1 MSHSLKISAFGIAV
15 SAVNDQYR
23 LAQGVSM
30 FNSLDPILLFLGG
43 LVIRYGGELLNLIVQ
58 FGLQRLACQV
68 TIAETNP
75 IYSAICWE
83 LERTGKVYDFSELI
97 YTHAPLVTPAIES
110 PTLKTRLQPRSGWIG
125 IGYQG
130 AYIGIHRHDLKVTDL
145 QNTQLLTLA
154 TIRWWQ
160 PQMLSWLDQLETNYN
175 LEAPLIVRLIG
186 GTISIVRTQ
195 TKRRRETLAID
206 SLTETE
212 LFADLDRFLA
222 SRDLYRQRG
231 IPWRRGYLLYG
242 PPGTGKS
249 SLIQAIASHYDR
261 QLVSLSLTDMDDS
274 ALLRAWSEITATSI
288 VALEDIDSVFSG
300 RKPLGELSFSALLNT
315 LDGAGAVEGS
325 ITILTTNHREQLDPA
340 LIRPGR
346 CDREFEL
353 GYLSTETCAK
363 MFGCFFPDSQLAT
376 EVSHKL
382 GSYQVSPA
390 AWQNYL
396 QCQDN
401 AQAAAAKCD
410 FAKLQVLK

>member
-1 MSHSLKISAFGIAV
+1 
-15 SAVNDQYR
+15 
-23 LAQGVSM
+23 M
-30 FNSLDPILLFLGG
+30 FNSLDPIWLFLGG
-43 LVIRYGGELLNLIVQ
+43 LVIRYGGDLLKTLIQ
-58 FGLQRLACQV
+58 FGLQRLACQI

-75 IYSAICWE
+75 IYSAVCWE
-83 LERTGKVYDFSELI
+83 LERTGKVYEFSELI
-97 YTHAPLVTPAIES
+97 YTSTPLVPPAIES

-130 AYIGIHRHDLKVTDL
+130 ASIGIHRHDVKVTDL

-154 TIRWWQ
+154 TLRWWQ
-160 PQMLSWLDQLETNYN
+160 PQLLAWLTKIETNYN

-206 SLTETE
+206 AVTETE
-212 LFADLDRFLA
+212 LFRDLDRFLQ

-231 IPWRRGYLLYG
+231 IPWRRGYLFYG

-288 VALEDIDSVFSG
+288 VALEDIDSVFAG

-325 ITILTTNHREQLDPA
+325 ITILTTNHHEQLDPA

-346 CDREFEL
+346 CDRSFEL
-353 GYLSTETCAK
+353 GYLTAESCAK
-363 MFGCFFPDSQLAT
+363 MFGCFFPDPELAT
-376 EVSHKL
+376 VASQQL
-382 GSYQVSPA
+382 GSYRVSPA

-396 QCQDN
+396 QCQDR
-401 AQAAAAKCD
+401 AQDAIANCNFAA
-410 FAKLQVLK
+410 LQVLD

>member
-1 MSHSLKISAFGIAV
+1 
-15 SAVNDQYR
+15 
-23 LAQGVSM
+23 
-30 FNSLDPILLFLGG
+30 
-43 LVIRYGGELLNLIVQ
+43 
-58 FGLQRLACQV
+58 
-68 TIAETNP
+68 
-75 IYSAICWE
+75 
-83 LERTGKVYDFSELI
+83 LERTGKVYDFNELI
-97 YTHAPLVTPAIES
+97 YTSTPLVPPAVES

-125 IGYQG
+125 IGYHS

-145 QNTQLLTLA
+145 QNTQLLTLV
-154 TIRWWQ
+154 TLRWWQ
-160 PQMLSWLDQLETNYN
+160 PQLLAWLNKIETNYN
-175 LEAPLIVRLIG
+175 IEAPLVVRLIG

-195 TKRRRETLAID
+195 TKRQRETLAID
-206 SLTETE
+206 SSTETE
-212 LFADLDRFLA
+212 LFKDLDRFLQ

-249 SLIQAIASHYDR
+249 SLIQAIASFYSR

-300 RKPLGELSFSALLNT
+300 RQALGELSFSALLNT

-325 ITILTTNHREQLDPA
+325 ITILTTNHRQQLDLA

-353 GYLSTETCAK
+353 GYLTPESCAK
-363 MFGCFFPDSQLAT
+363 MFVCFFGDRQLANT
-376 EVSHKL
+376 IAQQL
-382 GSYQVSPA
+382 GNYRVSPA

-396 QCQDN
+396 QCQDS
-401 AQAAAAKCD
+401 AKDAVANCNFED
-410 FAKLQVLK
+410 LQVLELEGRE

>member
-1 MSHSLKISAFGIAV
+1 
-15 SAVNDQYR
+15 
-23 LAQGVSM
+23 M
-30 FNSLDPILLFLGG
+30 FNSLDPIWLFLGG
-43 LVIRYGGELLNLIVQ
+43 LVIRYGGDLLKLVLE
-58 FGLQRLACQV
+58 FGLQRLACQI

-97 YTHAPLVTPAIES
+97 YTATPLVPPAVES

-125 IGYQG
+125 VGYQG
-130 AYIGIHRHDLKVTDL
+130 AYIGIRRHDFKVTDL

-154 TIRWWQ
+154 TLRWWQ
-160 PQMLSWLDQLETNYN
+160 PQMLAWLTKIETNYN

-195 TKRRRETLAID
+195 TKRRLETLAID
-206 SLTETE
+206 VHVETE
-212 LFADLDRFLA
+212 LLQDLDRFLH

-274 ALLRAWSEITATSI
+274 ALLRAWSEITATSL

-325 ITILTTNHREQLDPA
+325 ITILTTNHRSQLDPA

-353 GYLSTETCAK
+353 GYLTRASCAK
-363 MFGCFFPDSQLAT
+363 MFGCFFPDSPLAASVAAQL
-376 EVSHKL
+376 E
-382 GSYQVSPA
+382 GYRVSPA

-396 QCQDN
+396 QCQDS
-401 AQAAAAKCD
+401 AELAAKNCD
-410 FAKLQVLK
+410 FAELQVLD

>member
-1 MSHSLKISAFGIAV
+1 
-15 SAVNDQYR
+15 
-23 LAQGVSM
+23 M
-30 FNSLDPILLFLGG
+30 FSSLDPIWLFLGG
-43 LVIRYGGELLNLIVQ
+43 LVLRYGGDLLKIIVQ
-58 FGLQRLACQV
+58 FGLQRLACQI
-68 TIAETNP
+68 TIADTNP

-97 YTHAPLVTPAIES
+97 YTSTPLVPPAVES

-125 IGYQG
+125 VGYQG
-130 AYIGIHRHDLKVTDL
+130 AYIGIHRHDVKVTDL

-160 PQMLSWLDQLETNYN
+160 PQMLAWLDKLETNYN

-206 SLTETE
+206 TVTETE
-212 LFADLDRFLA
+212 LFKDLDRFLQ

-249 SLIQAIASHYDR
+249 SLIQAIASYYGR

-300 RKPLGELSFSALLNT
+300 RKPLGDLSFSALLNT

-353 GYLSTETCAK
+353 GYLNAQSCAK
-363 MFGCFFPDSQLAT
+363 MFVCFFPDPELAEIVSQQ
-376 EVSHKL
+376 L

-396 QCQDN
+396 QRQDS
-401 AQAAAAKCD
+401 AATAVANCN
-410 FAKLQVLK
+410 FADLQVLD

>member
-1 MSHSLKISAFGIAV
+1 
-15 SAVNDQYR
+15 
-23 LAQGVSM
+23 M
-30 FNSLDPILLFLGG
+30 FSSLDPIWLFLGG
-43 LVIRYGGELLNLIVQ
+43 LVIRYGGDLLRIIVR
-58 FGLQRLACQV
+58 FGLQRLACQI

-97 YTHAPLVTPAIES
+97 YTSTPLVPPAIES

-125 IGYQG
+125 IGYEG
-130 AYIGIHRHDLKVTDL
+130 AYIGIHRHDVKVTDL

-154 TIRWWQ
+154 TLRWWQ
-160 PQMLSWLDQLETNYN
+160 PQMLAWLDKLETNYN

-195 TKRRRETLAID
+195 TKRRRQTLAID
-206 SLTETE
+206 TVTDTE
-212 LFADLDRFLA
+212 LFKDLDRFLQ

-249 SLIQAIASHYDR
+249 SLIQAIASHYGR

-325 ITILTTNHREQLDPA
+325 IAILTTNHRQQLDPA

-353 GYLSTETCAK
+353 GYLTPESCAK
-363 MFGCFFPDSQLAT
+363 MFVCFFPDAKLAT
-376 EVSHKL
+376 VVSQQL
-382 GSYQVSPA
+382 DSYRVSPA

-396 QCQDN
+396 QCQDS
-401 AQAAAAKCD
+401 AEQAIANCNFAA
-410 FAKLQVLK
+410 LQVLE

>member
-1 MSHSLKISAFGIAV
+1 
-15 SAVNDQYR
+15 
-23 LAQGVSM
+23 M
-30 FNSLDPILLFLGG
+30 FDNLNPILLFLGG
-43 LVIRYGGELLNLIVQ
+43 VVLRYGGDLLKTVIQ

-68 TIAETNP
+68 TIADTNP

-97 YTHAPLVTPAIES
+97 YTSNPLVPPAIES
-110 PTLKTRLQPRSGWIG
+110 PTLKTKLQPRSGWIG
-125 IGYQG
+125 ISYQS
-130 AYIGIHRHDLKVTDL
+130 AYIAIHRHDLKVTDL
-145 QNTQLLTLA
+145 QNTQLITLV
-154 TIRWWQ
+154 TMRSWQ
-160 PQMLSWLDQLETNYN
+160 PQMLAWLTTLEVNYH
-175 LEAPLIVRLIG
+175 LEAPLTVRLIG

-206 SLTETE
+206 AEIERE
-212 LFADLDRFLA
+212 LFSDLDRFLK
-222 SRDLYRQRG
+222 SRDVYRQRG

-249 SLIQAIASHYDR
+249 SLIQSIASYYDR

-274 ALLRAWSEITATSI
+274 ALLRAWSEITDTSVI
-288 VALEDIDSVFSG
+288 ALEDIDSVFDG
-300 RKPLGELSFSALLNT
+300 RRPLGELSFSALLNT

-325 ITILTTNHREQLDPA
+325 IAILTTNHRDRLDPA

-353 GYLSTETCAK
+353 GYLTADSCIK
-363 MFGCFFPDSQLAT
+363 MFDCFFPNSELTEFISQ
-376 EVSHKL
+376 KL
-382 GSYQVSPA
+382 GNYQVAPA

-401 AQAAAAKCD
+401 AQQAIANCN
-410 FAKLQVLK
+410 FAKLQVVDDESK

>member
-1 MSHSLKISAFGIAV
+1 
-15 SAVNDQYR
+15 
-23 LAQGVSM
+23 
-30 FNSLDPILLFLGG
+30 PIWLFLGG
-43 LVIRYGGELLNLIVQ
+43 LALRYGGELLQIIIQ
-58 FGLQRLACQV
+58 FGLQRLAVQI
-68 TIAETNP
+68 TISETNP

-83 LERTGKVYDFSELI
+83 LERTGKVYDFSELV
-97 YTHAPLVTPAIES
+97 YTSTPLVPPAIES

-125 IGYQG
+125 VGYQG
-130 AYIGIHRHDLKVTDL
+130 AYIGIHRHDFKVTDL

-154 TIRWWQ
+154 TLRWWQ
-160 PQMLSWLDQLETNYN
+160 PQLLEWLGNIETNYS

-195 TKRRRETLAID
+195 TKRQRDTLAID
-206 SLTETE
+206 IVTETE
-212 LFADLDRFLA
+212 LFKDLDRFLQ

-231 IPWRRGYLLYG
+231 IPWRRGYLFYG

-249 SLIQAIASHYDR
+249 SLIQAIASYYDR

-300 RKPLGELSFSALLNT
+300 RQPLGELSFSALLNT

-353 GYLSTETCAK
+353 GYLNAQTCAK
-363 MFGCFFPDSQLAT
+363 MFVCFFPDPDLAAIVSQQL
-376 EVSHKL
+376 S
-382 GSYQVSPA
+382 SYQVSPA

-396 QCQDN
+396 QQQDS
-401 AQAAAAKCD
+401 AQTAVANCD
-410 FAKLQVLK
+410 FAKLEARD

>member
-1 MSHSLKISAFGIAV
+1 
-15 SAVNDQYR
+15 
-23 LAQGVSM
+23 M
-30 FNSLDPILLFLGG
+30 FNSLDPVLLFLGG
-43 LVIRYGGELLNLIVQ
+43 LVLRYGGELLNLIIQ

-75 IYSAICWE
+75 IYGAICWE

-125 IGYQG
+125 IGHQG
-130 AYIGIHRHDLKVTDL
+130 SYIGIHRHDLKVTDL

-160 PQMLSWLDQLETNYN
+160 PQMLSWLDTLETNYN

-206 SLTETE
+206 TLTETE
-212 LFADLDRFLA
+212 LFADLDRFLQ

-353 GYLSTETCAK
+353 GYLSAETCTK
-363 MFGCFFPDSQLAT
+363 MFSCFFPDSDLAT
-376 EVSHKL
+376 KVSHKL
-382 GSYQVSPA
+382 GSYQISPA

-401 AQAAAAKCD
+401 AQAAVTNCD

>member
-1 MSHSLKISAFGIAV
+1 
-15 SAVNDQYR
+15 
-23 LAQGVSM
+23 M
-30 FNSLDPILLFLGG
+30 FNSLDPIVLFLGG
-43 LVIRYGGELLNLIVQ
+43 LVIRYGGELLNLILQ

-125 IGYQG
+125 LGYQG

-154 TIRWWQ
+154 TLRWWQ
-160 PQMLSWLDQLETNYN
+160 PQMLSWLDTLETNYN

-206 SLTETE
+206 HLTEAE
-212 LFADLDRFLA
+212 LFADLDRFLK
-222 SRDLYRQRG
+222 SRNLYRQRG

-249 SLIQAIASHYDR
+249 SLIQAIASHFDR

-346 CDREFEL
+346 CDREFKL
-353 GYLSTETCAK
+353 GYLSAETCAK
-363 MFGCFFPDSQLAT
+363 MFSCFFPDSQLAE

-382 GSYQVSPA
+382 GSYQISPA

-401 AQAAAAKCD
+401 AQAALTNCD
-410 FAKLQVLK
+410 FAKLQVLN

>member
-1 MSHSLKISAFGIAV
+1 
-15 SAVNDQYR
+15 
-23 LAQGVSM
+23 M
-30 FNSLDPILLFLGG
+30 FNSLDPVLLFLGG
-43 LVIRYGGELLNLIVQ
+43 LVLRYGGELLNLIIQ

-75 IYSAICWE
+75 IYSAVCWE

-160 PQMLSWLDQLETNYN
+160 PQMLSWLDELEKNYN

-195 TKRRRETLAID
+195 TKRRRETLAINT
-206 SLTETE
+206 LTETE
-212 LFADLDRFLA
+212 LFQDLDRFLK

-353 GYLSTETCAK
+353 GYLSAETCAK
-363 MFGCFFPDSQLAT
+363 MFGCFFPDSQLAP
-376 EVSHKL
+376 EVSQKL
-382 GSYQVSPA
+382 GGYQVSPA

-401 AQAAAAKCD
+401 AESAAAKCD

>member
-1 MSHSLKISAFGIAV
+1 ML
-15 SAVNDQYR
+15 N
-23 LAQGVSM
+23 
-30 FNSLDPILLFLGG
+30 NLDPIWLFLGG
-43 LVIRYGGELLNLIVQ
+43 IVLRYGGDLLKILFQ
-58 FGLQRLACQV
+58 FGLQRLACQI
-68 TIAETNP
+68 TIADTNP
-75 IYSAICWE
+75 IYSAVCWE

-97 YTHAPLVTPAIES
+97 YTSTPLVPPAIES
-110 PTLKTRLQPRSGWIG
+110 PTLKTKLQPRSGWIG

-130 AYIGIHRHDLKVTDL
+130 AYLGIHRHDVKVTDL

-154 TIRWWQ
+154 TLRWWQ
-160 PQMLSWLDQLETNYN
+160 PQLLAWLTKLETNYN

-195 TKRRRETLAID
+195 TKRRRETLAVDTAI
-206 SLTETE
+206 ETE
-212 LFADLDRFLA
+212 LFRDLDRFLQ

-231 IPWRRGYLLYG
+231 IPWRRGYLFYG

-249 SLIQAIASHYDR
+249 SLIQAIASYYDR

-300 RKPLGELSFSALLNT
+300 RQPLGDLSFSALLNT

-353 GYLSTETCAK
+353 GYLTMASCAK
-363 MFGCFFPDSQLAT
+363 MFECFFADPALANVISK
-376 EVSHKL
+376 EL
-382 GSYQVSPA
+382 GDYQVSPA

-396 QCQDN
+396 QCQDS
-401 AQAAAAKCD
+401 AEAAVANCSFAA
-410 FAKLQVLK
+410 LQVPA

>member
-1 MSHSLKISAFGIAV
+1 MQSQML
-15 SAVNDQYR
+15 
-23 LAQGVSM
+23 
-30 FNSLDPILLFLGG
+30 NSLDPIWLFLGG
-43 LVIRYGGELLNLIVQ
+43 LVIRYGGDLLKIIVQ
-58 FGLQRLACQV
+58 FGLQRLACQI

-83 LERTGKVYDFSELI
+83 LERTGKVYDFNELI
-97 YTHAPLVTPAIES
+97 YTSTPLVPPAIES

-125 IGYQG
+125 IGYQS
-130 AYIGIHRHDLKVTDL
+130 AYIAIHRHDFKVTEL
-145 QNTQLLTLA
+145 QNTQLLTLV
-154 TIRWWQ
+154 TLRWWQ
-160 PQMLSWLDQLETNYN
+160 PQMLAWLTKIETNYN

-186 GTISIVRTQ
+186 GSISIVRTQ

-206 SLTETE
+206 TVTETE
-212 LFADLDRFLA
+212 LFKDLDRFLQ

-249 SLIQAIASHYDR
+249 SLIQAIASFYSR

-325 ITILTTNHREQLDPA
+325 ITILTTNHRQQLDPA

-353 GYLSTETCAK
+353 GYLSAESCAK
-363 MFGCFFPDSQLAT
+363 MFRCFFPDPKLAEVVSQQLDRY
-376 EVSHKL
+376 L
-382 GSYQVSPA
+382 ISPA

-401 AQAAAAKCD
+401 AEAAVANCS
-410 FAKLQVLK
+410 FADLQVLD

>member
-1 MSHSLKISAFGIAV
+1 MFDSL
-15 SAVNDQYR
+15 N
-23 LAQGVSM
+23 
-30 FNSLDPILLFLGG
+30 PIWLFLGG
-43 LVIRYGGELLNLIVQ
+43 VVLRYGGDLLKIAIQ

-68 TIAETNP
+68 TIADTNP
-75 IYSAICWE
+75 IYSAVCWE

-97 YTHAPLVTPAIES
+97 YTSTPLVPPAIES

-125 IGYQG
+125 MSYKG
-130 AYIGIHRHDLKVTDL
+130 ACLAIRRHDFKVTDL
-145 QNTQLLTLA
+145 QNTQLITLV
-154 TIRWWQ
+154 TLRSWQ
-160 PQMLSWLDQLETNYN
+160 PQMLAWLSALEANYN
-175 LEAPLIVRLIG
+175 LEAPLTVRLIG

-206 SLTETE
+206 APTERE
-212 LFADLDRFLA
+212 LFGDLDRFLK

-274 ALLRAWSEITATSI
+274 ALLRAWSEITATSVI
-288 VALEDIDSVFSG
+288 ALEDIDSVFDG
-300 RKPLGELSFSALLNT
+300 RRPLGDLSFSALLNT

-325 ITILTTNHREQLDPA
+325 IAILTTNHRELLDPA

-353 GYLSTETCAK
+353 GYLTAASCMK
-363 MFGCFFPDSQLAT
+363 MFECFFPNSELAL
-376 EVSHKL
+376 VVGHKL
-382 GSYQVSPA
+382 GDYLVAPA

-396 QCQDN
+396 QGQDDAERAVDN
-401 AQAAAAKCD
+401 CN
-410 FAKLQVLK
+410 FAKLQAIEDELKKL

>member
-1 MSHSLKISAFGIAV
+1 LL
-15 SAVNDQYR
+15 N
-23 LAQGVSM
+23 
-30 FNSLDPILLFLGG
+30 NLDPIWLFLGG
-43 LVIRYGGELLNLIVQ
+43 VVLRYGGDLLKILFQ
-58 FGLQRLACQV
+58 FGLQRLACQI
-68 TIAETNP
+68 TIADTNP
-75 IYSAICWE
+75 IYSAVCWE

-97 YTHAPLVTPAIES
+97 YTSTPLVPPAIES
-110 PTLKTRLQPRSGWIG
+110 PTLKTKLQPQSGWIG

-130 AYIGIHRHDLKVTDL
+130 AYLGIHRHDVKVTDL

-154 TIRWWQ
+154 TLRWWQ
-160 PQMLSWLDQLETNYN
+160 PQMLAWLTKLEANYN

-195 TKRRRETLAID
+195 TKRRRETLALDTLI
-206 SLTETE
+206 ETE
-212 LFADLDRFLA
+212 LFRDLDRFLQ

-249 SLIQAIASHYDR
+249 SLIQAIASYYGR

-300 RKPLGELSFSALLNT
+300 RQPLGDLSFSALLNT

-353 GYLSTETCAK
+353 SYLTAASCAK
-363 MFGCFFPDSQLAT
+363 MFECFFADPGLANKISQQ
-376 EVSHKL
+376 L
-382 GSYQVSPA
+382 GHYRVSPA

-396 QCQDN
+396 QCQDS
-401 AQAAAAKCD
+401 AKSAVANCN
-410 FAKLQVLK
+410 FATLQVLA

>member
-1 MSHSLKISAFGIAV
+1 
-15 SAVNDQYR
+15 
-23 LAQGVSM
+23 M
-30 FNSLDPILLFLGG
+30 FDTLNPIWLFLGG
-43 LVIRYGGELLNLIVQ
+43 VVLRYGGDLLKIALQ

-97 YTHAPLVTPAIES
+97 YSSTPLVPPAIES
-110 PTLKTRLQPRSGWIG
+110 PTLQTRLQPRSGWIG
-125 IGYQG
+125 ISYKG
-130 AYIGIHRHDLKVTDL
+130 AYLAVHRHDYKVTEL
-145 QNTQLLTLA
+145 QNTQLITLV
-154 TIRWWQ
+154 TLRSWQ
-160 PQMLSWLDQLETNYN
+160 PQMLAWLSALEANYN
-175 LEAPLIVRLIG
+175 LEAPLTVRLIG

-206 SLTETE
+206 AATERE
-212 LFADLDRFLA
+212 LFDDLDRFLK

-249 SLIQAIASHYDR
+249 SLIQAIASYYGR

-274 ALLRAWSEITATSI
+274 ALLRAWSEITATSVI
-288 VALEDIDSVFSG
+288 ALEDIDSVFEG
-300 RKPLGELSFSALLNT
+300 RRPLGELSFSALLNT

-325 ITILTTNHREQLDPA
+325 ISILTTNHRERLDPA

-353 GYLSTETCAK
+353 GYLSAASCAK
-363 MFGCFFPDSQLAT
+363 MFECFFPNSELT
-376 EVSHKL
+376 GVVGHKL
-382 GSYQVSPA
+382 GNYLVAPA

-396 QCQDN
+396 QGQDDPDL
-401 AQAAAAKCD
+401 AVARLD
-410 FAKLQVLK
+410 FAKLQSIDDNSHSNSL

>member
-1 MSHSLKISAFGIAV
+1 
-15 SAVNDQYR
+15 
-23 LAQGVSM
+23 M
-30 FNSLDPILLFLGG
+30 FNSLDPIWLFLGG
-43 LVIRYGGELLNLIVQ
+43 LVIRYGGDLLKIVIE
-58 FGLQRLACQV
+58 FGLQRLACQI

-75 IYSAICWE
+75 IYSAICWD

-97 YTHAPLVTPAIES
+97 YTATPLVPPAVES

-125 IGYQG
+125 VGYQG
-130 AYIGIHRHDLKVTDL
+130 AYIGIRRHDFKVTDL

-154 TIRWWQ
+154 TLRWWQ
-160 PQMLSWLDQLETNYN
+160 PQMLAWLTKIENNYN

-195 TKRRRETLAID
+195 TKRRIETLAID
-206 SLTETE
+206 VQTETE
-212 LFADLDRFLA
+212 LFSDLDRFLQ

-274 ALLRAWSEITATSI
+274 ALLRAWSEITATSL

-325 ITILTTNHREQLDPA
+325 ITILTTNHRPQLDPA

-353 GYLSTETCAK
+353 GYLSAASCAK
-363 MFGCFFPDSQLAT
+363 MFACFFPDSPLAAS
-376 EVSHKL
+376 VAAQL
-382 GSYQVSPA
+382 GSYHVSPA

-396 QCQDN
+396 QCQDS
-401 AQAAAAKCD
+401 AELAAKNCD
-410 FAKLQVLK
+410 FAELQVAD

>member
-1 MSHSLKISAFGIAV
+1 
-15 SAVNDQYR
+15 
-23 LAQGVSM
+23 M
-30 FNSLDPILLFLGG
+30 FNSLDPVLLFLGG
-43 LVIRYGGELLNLIVQ
+43 LVLRYGGELLNLITQ

-75 IYSAICWE
+75 IYSAVCWE

-125 IGYQG
+125 ISYQG

-154 TIRWWQ
+154 TLRWWQ
-160 PQMLSWLDQLETNYN
+160 PQMLSWLDALETNYN

-195 TKRRRETLAID
+195 TKRRRETLAINTF
-206 SLTETE
+206 TETE
-212 LFADLDRFLA
+212 LFQDLDRFLK

-249 SLIQAIASHYDR
+249 SLIQAIASNYDR

-353 GYLSTETCAK
+353 GYLSAETCAK

-382 GSYQVSPA
+382 DSYQVSPA

-401 AQAAAAKCD
+401 DQSAADKCD
-410 FAKLQVLK
+410 FAKLQVVS

>member
-1 MSHSLKISAFGIAV
+1 
-15 SAVNDQYR
+15 
-23 LAQGVSM
+23 M
-30 FNSLDPILLFLGG
+30 FNGLDPIWLFLGG
-43 LVIRYGGELLNLIVQ
+43 LVIRYGGDLLKIIVQ
-58 FGLQRLACQV
+58 FGLQRLACQI

-75 IYSAICWE
+75 IYSAVCWE

-110 PTLKTRLQPRSGWIG
+110 PTLKTRLQPRSGWIS

-130 AYIGIHRHDLKVTDL
+130 AYIGIHRHDVKVTEL

-154 TIRWWQ
+154 TLRWWQ
-160 PQMLSWLDQLETNYN
+160 PQMLAWLNQLETNYN

-206 SLTETE
+206 ALTETE
-212 LFADLDRFLA
+212 LFRDLDRFLQ
-222 SRDLYRQRG
+222 SREIYRHRG

-353 GYLSTETCAK
+353 GYLTAASCAK
-363 MFGCFFPDSQLAT
+363 MFNCFFANPQLADV
-376 EVSHKL
+376 VSQQL
-382 GSYQVSPA
+382 GNYQVSPA

-396 QCQDN
+396 QCQDTGEDAVAN
-401 AQAAAAKCD
+401 CNFAALEVVD
-410 FAKLQVLK
+410 

>member
-1 MSHSLKISAFGIAV
+1 ML
-15 SAVNDQYR
+15 
-23 LAQGVSM
+23 
-30 FNSLDPILLFLGG
+30 NSLDPIWLFLGG
-43 LVIRYGGELLNLIVQ
+43 LVIRYGGDLLKLIFQ
-58 FGLQRLACQV
+58 FGLGRLACQV

-97 YTHAPLVTPAIES
+97 YTSTPLVPPAVES
-110 PTLKTRLQPRSGWIG
+110 PTLKTKLQPRSGWIG
-125 IGYQG
+125 ISYQG
-130 AYIGIHRHDLKVTDL
+130 AYIGIHRHDVKVTDL

-154 TIRWWQ
+154 TLRWWQ
-160 PQMLSWLDQLETNYN
+160 PQMLAWLTKIETNYN

-206 SLTETE
+206 AVTETE
-212 LFADLDRFLA
+212 LFRDLDRFLQ

-288 VALEDIDSVFSG
+288 VALEDIDSVFAG
-300 RKPLGELSFSALLNT
+300 RKSLGELSFSALLNT

-325 ITILTTNHREQLDPA
+325 ITILTTNHHEQLDPA

-346 CDREFEL
+346 CDRSFEL
-353 GYLSTETCAK
+353 GYLTTESCAK
-363 MFGCFFPDSQLAT
+363 MFGCFFPDSPLAPVVSQQL
-376 EVSHKL
+376 
-382 GSYQVSPA
+382 GRYRVSPA

-396 QCQDN
+396 QCQDHP
-401 AQAAAAKCD
+401 QAAIANCN
-410 FAKLQVLK
+410 FAKLQVLD

>member
-1 MSHSLKISAFGIAV
+1 ML
-15 SAVNDQYR
+15 NT
-23 LAQGVSM
+23 
-30 FNSLDPILLFLGG
+30 LDPIWLFLGG
-43 LVIRYGGELLNLIVQ
+43 LVLRYGGDLLKIIFQ
-58 FGLQRLACQV
+58 FGGQRLLCQI

-75 IYSAICWE
+75 IYSAVCWE
-83 LERTGKVYDFSELI
+83 LERTGKVYDFGELI
-97 YTHAPLVTPAIES
+97 YTSTPLTPPAIEA
-110 PTLKTRLQPRSGWIG
+110 PTLKTRLQPRAGWIG
-125 IGYQG
+125 VGYQG
-130 AYIGIHRHDLKVTDL
+130 AYIGLHRHDFKVTDL
-145 QNTQLLTLA
+145 QNTQLITLA
-154 TIRWWQ
+154 TFRWWQ
-160 PQMLSWLDQLETNYN
+160 PQMLAWLGKIETNYN

-195 TKRRRETLAID
+195 TKRQRETLAIEA
-206 SLTETE
+206 SLETE
-212 LFADLDRFLA
+212 LFKDLDRFLH

-249 SLIQAIASHYDR
+249 SLIQAIASYYDR

-288 VALEDIDSVFSG
+288 IALEDIDSVFEG
-300 RKPLGELSFSALLNT
+300 RRSLGELSFSALLNT

-325 ITILTTNHREQLDPA
+325 IAILTTNHRERLDPA

-353 GYLSTETCAK
+353 GYLSAASCAK
-363 MFGCFFPDSQLAT
+363 MFCCFFPDPQLAAIAS
-376 EVSHKL
+376 EKL
-382 GSYQVSPA
+382 GTYQVSPA

-401 AQAAAAKCD
+401 AQSAIANCN
-410 FAKLQVLK
+410 FAKLQVID

>member
-1 MSHSLKISAFGIAV
+1 
-15 SAVNDQYR
+15 
-23 LAQGVSM
+23 M
-30 FNSLDPILLFLGG
+30 FNSLDPVLLFLGG
-43 LVIRYGGELLNLIVQ
+43 LVLRYGGELLNLIIQ

-125 IGYQG
+125 LGYQG

-154 TIRWWQ
+154 TLRWWQ
-160 PQMLSWLDQLETNYN
+160 PQMLSWLNALETNYN

-206 SLTETE
+206 NLTETE
-212 LFADLDRFLA
+212 LFADLDRFLK

-325 ITILTTNHREQLDPA
+325 ITILTTNHRNQLDPA

-353 GYLSTETCAK
+353 GYLSAETCAK
-363 MFGCFFPDSQLAT
+363 MFGCFFPDSQLAAT
-376 EVSHKL
+376 VSHKL

-401 AQAAAAKCD
+401 AQAAVTKCD
-410 FAKLQVLK
+410 FAKLQVLN

>member
-1 MSHSLKISAFGIAV
+1 
-15 SAVNDQYR
+15 
-23 LAQGVSM
+23 M
-30 FNSLDPILLFLGG
+30 FNSLDPIWLFLGG
-43 LVIRYGGELLNLIVQ
+43 LVIRYGGDLLKIIIE
-58 FGLQRLACQV
+58 FGLQRLACQI

-97 YTHAPLVTPAIES
+97 YTATPLVPPAVES

-125 IGYQG
+125 VGYQG
-130 AYIGIHRHDLKVTDL
+130 AYIGIRRHDFKVTDL

-154 TIRWWQ
+154 TLRWWQ
-160 PQMLSWLDQLETNYN
+160 PQMLTWLTKIETNYN

-195 TKRRRETLAID
+195 TKRRIETLAID
-206 SLTETE
+206 AQTETE
-212 LFADLDRFLA
+212 LFSDLDRFLQ

-274 ALLRAWSEITATSI
+274 ALLRAWSEITATSL

-325 ITILTTNHREQLDPA
+325 ITILTTNHRSQLDPA

-353 GYLSTETCAK
+353 GYLTPESCAK
-363 MFGCFFPDSQLAT
+363 MFGCFFPDSPLVANITAQ
-376 EVSHKL
+376 L
-382 GSYQVSPA
+382 GSYRVSPA

-396 QCQDN
+396 QSQDS
-401 AQAAAAKCD
+401 AELAAKNCD
-410 FAKLQVLK
+410 FAELQVAD

>member
-1 MSHSLKISAFGIAV
+1 MFDSL
-15 SAVNDQYR
+15 N
-23 LAQGVSM
+23 
-30 FNSLDPILLFLGG
+30 PIWLFLGG
-43 LVIRYGGELLNLIVQ
+43 VVLRYGGDLLKVAIE

-75 IYSAICWE
+75 IYSAVCWE

-97 YTHAPLVTPAIES
+97 YTSTPLVPPAVES
-110 PTLKTRLQPRSGWIG
+110 PNLKTKLQPRAGWIG
-125 IGYQG
+125 IGYKG
-130 AYIGIHRHDLKVTDL
+130 AYLALHRHDFKVTDL
-145 QNTQLLTLA
+145 QNTQLITLV
-154 TIRWWQ
+154 TLRSWQ
-160 PQMLSWLDQLETNYN
+160 PQLLAWLSTIETNYH
-175 LEAPLIVRLIG
+175 LEAPLTVRSIG

-195 TKRRRETLAID
+195 TKRRRETLA
-206 SLTETE
+206 LEAKTEREIFT
-212 LFADLDRFLA
+212 DLDRFLK
-222 SRDLYRQRG
+222 SQDLYYQRG

-274 ALLRAWSEITATSI
+274 ALLRAWSEITATSVI
-288 VALEDIDSVFSG
+288 ALEDIDSVFDG
-300 RKPLGELSFSALLNT
+300 RRPLGELSFSALLNT

-325 ITILTTNHREQLDPA
+325 IAILTTNHRELLDPA

-353 GYLSTETCAK
+353 GYLTAESCAK
-363 MFGCFFPDSQLAT
+363 MFERFFPDAELAQIIG
-376 EVSHKL
+376 HKL
-382 GSYQVSPA
+382 GNYRVAPA

-401 AQAAAAKCD
+401 ADRAFANCD
-410 FAKLQVLK
+410 FAALAGE

>member
-1 MSHSLKISAFGIAV
+1 MFDSL
-15 SAVNDQYR
+15 N
-23 LAQGVSM
+23 
-30 FNSLDPILLFLGG
+30 PILLFLGG
-43 LVIRYGGELLNLIVQ
+43 VVLRYGGDLLKIVIQ

-68 TIAETNP
+68 TIADTNP

-97 YTHAPLVTPAIES
+97 YTSNPLVPPAIES
-110 PTLKTRLQPRSGWIG
+110 PTLKTKLQPRSGWIG
-125 IGYQG
+125 LGYQG
-130 AYIGIHRHDLKVTDL
+130 AYIAIHRHDLKVTDL
-145 QNTQLLTLA
+145 QNTQLITLV
-154 TIRWWQ
+154 TMRSWQ
-160 PQMLSWLDQLETNYN
+160 PQMLAWLTALEVSYH
-175 LEAPLIVRLIG
+175 LEAPLTVRLIG

-206 SLTETE
+206 AQIEHE
-212 LFADLDRFLA
+212 LFSDLDRFLK
-222 SRDLYRQRG
+222 SRDVYRQRG

-249 SLIQAIASHYDR
+249 SLIQSIASYYDR

-274 ALLRAWSEITATSI
+274 ALLRAWSEITDTSVI
-288 VALEDIDSVFSG
+288 ALEDIDSVFDG
-300 RKPLGELSFSALLNT
+300 RRPLGELSFSALLNT

-325 ITILTTNHREQLDPA
+325 IAILTTNHRDRLDPA

-353 GYLSTETCAK
+353 GYLTAESCAK
-363 MFGCFFPDSQLAT
+363 MFDCFFPNSELTAVVSQ
-376 EVSHKL
+376 KL
-382 GSYQVSPA
+382 DNYQIAPA

-401 AQAAAAKCD
+401 AQQAIANCD
-410 FAKLQVLK
+410 FAQLQEPKTIEISPN

>member
-1 MSHSLKISAFGIAV
+1 
-15 SAVNDQYR
+15 
-23 LAQGVSM
+23 M
-30 FNSLDPILLFLGG
+30 FNSLDPIWLFLGG
-43 LVIRYGGELLNLIVQ
+43 LVLRYGGDLLKIIVQ
-58 FGLQRLACQV
+58 FGLQRLACQI
-68 TIAETNP
+68 TIADTNP

-97 YTHAPLVTPAIES
+97 YTSTPLVPPAVES

-125 IGYQG
+125 VGYQG
-130 AYIGIHRHDLKVTDL
+130 AYIGIHRHDVKVTDL

-160 PQMLSWLDQLETNYN
+160 PQMLAWLDKLETNYN

-206 SLTETE
+206 TVTETE
-212 LFADLDRFLA
+212 LFKDLDRFLQ

-249 SLIQAIASHYDR
+249 SLIQAIASYYGR

-300 RKPLGELSFSALLNT
+300 RQPLGDLSFSALLNT

-353 GYLSTETCAK
+353 GYLNAQSCAK
-363 MFGCFFPDSQLAT
+363 MFVCFFPDPNLAEIVSQQ
-376 EVSHKL
+376 L

-396 QCQDN
+396 QRQDS
-401 AQAAAAKCD
+401 AATAVANCD
-410 FAKLQVLK
+410 FADLQVLD

>member
-1 MSHSLKISAFGIAV
+1 
-15 SAVNDQYR
+15 
-23 LAQGVSM
+23 M
-30 FNSLDPILLFLGG
+30 FSGLDPIWLFLGG
-43 LVIRYGGELLNLIVQ
+43 LVLRYGGDLLKTIGQ
-58 FGLQRLACQV
+58 FGLQRLVCQI

-97 YTHAPLVTPAIES
+97 YTSTPLVPPAIES
-110 PTLKTRLQPRSGWIG
+110 PTLKTKLEPRSGWIG
-125 IGYQG
+125 IGYHG
-130 AYIGIHRHDLKVTDL
+130 AYIGIHRHDFKVTEL
-145 QNTQLLTLA
+145 QNTQLIALA
-154 TIRWWQ
+154 TLRWWQ
-160 PQMLSWLDQLETNYN
+160 PQLLAWLTEIEANYN

-186 GTISIVRTQ
+186 GNISIVRTQ

-206 SLTETE
+206 IVTETE
-212 LFADLDRFLA
+212 LFKDLDRFLQ

-231 IPWRRGYLLYG
+231 IPWRRGYLFYG

-249 SLIQAIASHYDR
+249 SLIQAIASFYGR

-300 RKPLGELSFSALLNT
+300 RQPLGELSFSALLNT

-325 ITILTTNHREQLDPA
+325 ITILTTNHRQQLDPA

-353 GYLSTETCAK
+353 GYLNQDSCAK
-363 MFGCFFPDSQLAT
+363 MFVCFFPDPNLAAIVSAQLGRY
-376 EVSHKL
+376 H
-382 GSYQVSPA
+382 VSPA

-396 QCQDN
+396 QCQDD
-401 AQAAAAKCD
+401 AAAAVANCN
-410 FAKLQVLK
+410 FAALEVVE

>member
-1 MSHSLKISAFGIAV
+1 
-15 SAVNDQYR
+15 
-23 LAQGVSM
+23 M
-30 FNSLDPILLFLGG
+30 FNSLDPIVLFLGG
-43 LVIRYGGELLNLIVQ
+43 LVLRYGGELLNLIIQ

-125 IGYQG
+125 LGYQS

-154 TIRWWQ
+154 TLRWWQ
-160 PQMLSWLDQLETNYN
+160 PQMLSWLDTLETNYN

-206 SLTETE
+206 HLTETE
-212 LFADLDRFLA
+212 LFADLDRFLK

-325 ITILTTNHREQLDPA
+325 ITILTTNHREQLDSA

-353 GYLSTETCAK
+353 GCLSAETCAK
-363 MFGCFFPDSQLAT
+363 MFSCFFPDSQLAVET
-376 EVSHKL
+376 SHKL
-382 GSYQVSPA
+382 GNYQVSPA

-401 AQAAAAKCD
+401 AQAAVTNCD
-410 FAKLQVLK
+410 FAKLQVLN